1 MGSLPFEILITQNN
15 RCLGLVSESLWHAFQ
30 ILTKQ

>member
-30 ILTKQ
+30 ILTE